1 MITPDFKITQEP
13 DTVVIEVRV
22 PYVKISSSE
31 VYVESNQFYF
41 YLKPYFLK
49 LQFSQDLREGD
60 EAIQSS
66 VYDHNTYLVTFKV
79 IKRNP
84 GEQFK
89 DLDIISK
96 LFEKKSKTSKVKPK
110 ITVLNS
116 TSTGEKDDIGEDQE
130 GFILVKPGSD
140 ESYNYGFD
148 YGFDDFFGNHQ
159 EELHELADLDPA
171 STTIG
176 ERKKA
181 LYMIEARSFDPDHYV
196 CNFFDS
202 KTIEDLMKPELQLP
216 IKGKL
221 TKLVDVK
228 AENIKYSLV
237 NSGT

>member
-13 DTVVIEVRV
+13 EVVVIEVRV

-31 VYVESNQFYF
+31 VYVENNQFYF

-49 LQFSQDLREGD
+49 LQFSQELREGD

-66 VYDHNTYLVTFKV
+66 VYDHNTYIVTFKV
-79 IKRNP
+79 KKRNA
-84 GEQFK
+84 GEHFK

-96 LFEKKSKTSKVKPK
+96 LFEKKPKSTKAKPK

-116 TSTGEKDDIGEDQE
+116 TSTGEKDEEMEELDSSSK
-130 GFILVKPGSD
+130 VKPGSED
-140 ESYNYGFD
+140 SCTFGFD
-148 YGFDDFFGNHQ
+148 YGFDDFFTNHQ
-159 EELHELADLDPA
+159 EELHELGDLDPA

-181 LYMIEARSFDPDHYV
+181 LFMTEARQFDPDHYV
-196 CNFFDS
+196 CNFFDA
-202 KTIEDLMKPELQLP
+202 KQIKEFMKPELQLS

-221 TKLVDVK
+221 TRLQDIQ
-228 AENIKYSLV
+228 ADTIK
-237 NSGT
+237 